1 MIGQLIRRREGTVI
15 NGEDVIR
22 QKKKKQVKVVHLELL
37 GMNLRQ
43 FRCPV
48 SMITSVDVKEGVG
61 RVQDGFNVL
70 NLGCR
75 ELLNEVGRGK
85 RIF

>member
-1 MIGQLIRRREGTVI
+1 
-15 NGEDVIR
+15 
-22 QKKKKQVKVVHLELL
+22 
-37 GMNLRQ
+37 MNLRQ